1 MYLPQILAQVN
12 LAQTSPL
19 MMAAVVFLAIVALA
33 IAIKVTIFIIRVVF
47 ILLFLALV
55 GGAIMHLMNYH

>member
-1 MYLPQILAQVN
+1 MNLPQILAQVN
-12 LAQTSPL
+12 LAQTSPF

>member
-1 MYLPQILAQVN
+1 
-12 LAQTSPL
+12 